1 MKKFLRKLL
10 LFIIFLIIVISSIAC
25 LVGYSYYRKA
35 LKTKPLLERIDEVT
49 SKQNYTIFSKLP
61 QNYVNAVI
69 DIEDKRFYNHGAVDF
84 ISIAR
89 AFYINIREGDFDEG
103 GSTITQQVAKNI
115 VFSQDKNIVRK
126 LGEIFAAHDLEKNYT
141 KDEILSLYVNSV
153 YFGDGYYGIYD
164 ASHGYYNKD
173 PQDLNLDEAS
183 MLAGIP
189 NAPSVY
195 SPTINPELASQRQKQ
210 VLDAMVDCG
219 DITQEQENSVK

>member
-1 MKKFLRKLL
+1 MKKFLKKLL
-10 LFIIFLIIVISSIAC
+10 LFLIFLIIIISSIAC
-25 LVGYSYYRKA
+25 LIGYSYYRKA
-35 LKTKPLLERIDEVT
+35 LKEKPLLERIDEVT
-49 SKQNYTIFSKLP
+49 TKQNYISFNKLP
-61 QNYVNAVI
+61 SNYVNAVV
-69 DIEDKRFYNHGAVDF
+69 DIEDRRFYNHGAVDF

-89 AFYINIREGDFDEG
+89 AFYVNIREGDFDEG

-141 KDEILSLYVNSV
+141 KDEILALYVNSV

-173 PQDLNLDEAS
+173 PKDLSLSEAS

-195 SPTINPELASQRQKQ
+195 SPTINLELALQRQKQ

-219 DITQEQENSVK
+219 DITQEDADSIK